1 MGLNNRWLAVLLVLA
16 MLPLSGCGFMKKLQ
30 ARDNLNKGVKEFT
43 NNKFADASKLFEASL
58 EQDPEF
64 ETARMYL
71 AVSYTQQ
78 FVPGS
83 TAEKN
88 EEMAYKAIDTYKM
101 VLDKAKDPAYP
112 NINAMLSIATIYYQ
126 LDKLDESKE
135 WCIRILKAYPNSA
148 DACYRIAVMDFD
160 ESLKKTGPK
169 GEMVKFM
176 DAAEKAE
183 YLGKIEEGLT
193 YLNRAIQIQPNHYDA
208 MSYQN
213 LLWREKAKFEKDPA
227 KQKELIREADRVQ
240 LEAIEKKLKAEKEA
254 AKNPKKMGILGQ

>member
-83 TAEKN
+83 TAEKT
-88 EEMAYKAIDTYKM
+88 KRWLTK
-101 VLDKAKDPAYP
+101 P
-112 NINAMLSIATIYYQ
+112 SIPI
-126 LDKLDESKE
+126 K
-135 WCIRILKAYPNSA
+135 WCSI
-148 DACYRIAVMDFD
+148 
-160 ESLKKTGPK
+160 
-169 GEMVKFM
+169 
-176 DAAEKAE
+176 
-183 YLGKIEEGLT
+183 
-193 YLNRAIQIQPNHYDA
+193 
-208 MSYQN
+208 
-213 LLWREKAKFEKDPA
+213 
-227 KQKELIREADRVQ
+227 
-240 LEAIEKKLKAEKEA
+240 KLKTRRT
-254 AKNPKKMGILGQ
+254 PT